1 MIKKYI
7 KTTPVEAIQ
16 VTEDNHKEVREFAFL
31 QRIVFRYGPIRH
43 SIDTLEGKM
52 RFSDGD
58 YLIKNQTGECYVCQ
72 KDIFEKTYKE
82 VEGRMITTQTTLE
95 EIFKIMTDL
104 NVDTINI
111 DFDVDDVI
119 ARAKIKLSVL
129 GYEAEWKER

>member
-31 QRIVFRYGPIRH
+31 QRIVFGYGPIRN

-95 EIFKIMTDL
+95 DVFKIMTDL

-119 ARAKIKLSVL
+119 TRAKIKLSVR